1 MVCKQNL
8 SYAQSVPARTV
19 AQLSLDLTGLPPIG
33 GWIALIA
40 WTQMAAGGSS
50 QAQGLTVGM
59 HNGEQTKGRE
69 CMML

>member
-1 MVCKQNL
+1 MLCKQNL

-33 GWIALIA
+33 GWIACK
-40 WTQMAAGGSS
+40 QVAAGGLS

-59 HNGEQTKGRE
+59 HSGEQTKGRDY
-69 CMML
+69 MML